1 MMIMKNRLIWF
12 SKLLGKLVLF
22 LAGFIAI
29 YLGIAYVLSSIKVD
43 READDGN
50 DVQIYILSNGVHTDI
65 VVPAKNEQFDWTSL
79 VKYQHTL
86 GKDSSANWLA
96 MGWGDK
102 GFYLQTP
109 TWAELKA
116 SVAFKAAFGLSSSA
130 IHATYYKRL
139 TQSELCRPIYISK
152 KQYERLV
159 QHILGSFDRD
169 ATGSLQHIVTDAV
182 YGNSDAFY
190 EAAGSYSLF
199 TTCNTW
205 ANNVLKVSG
214 QKACLWTAFDT
225 PIFSKYE

>member
-1 MMIMKNRLIWF
+1 MKAKLLWV
-12 SKLLGKLVLF
+12 SKLIGKLVLF
-22 LAGFIAI
+22 LVCFIGL
-29 YLGIAYVLSSIKVD
+29 YLGIAYILSSIQID
-43 READDGN
+43 READQGRE
-50 DVQIYILSNGVHTDI
+50 VKIYILSNGVHTDI
-65 VVPAKNEQFDWTSL
+65 VVPAINDQFNWTTL

-86 GKDSSANWLA
+86 GKDSTAGWLA

-130 IHATYYKRL
+130 IHATYYKKL
-139 TQSELCRPIYISK
+139 NISEQCREIHIGR
-152 KQYERLV
+152 KQYDRLV
-159 QHILGSFDRD
+159 NHILASFDRD
-169 ATGSLQHIVTDAV
+169 ASGSPKHIETIAV

-190 EAAGSYSLF
+190 EAVGSYSLF

-205 ANNVLKVSG
+205 ANNVLKAAG

-225 PIFSKYE
+225 GIFSKYE

>member
-1 MMIMKNRLIWF
+1 MTLMKNRIIWF

-29 YLGIAYVLSSIKVD
+29 YLGIAFLLSSIKVD
-43 READDGN
+43 READDGR

-109 TWAELKA
+109 
-116 SVAFKAAFGLSSSA
+116 
-130 IHATYYKRL
+130 
-139 TQSELCRPIYISK
+139 P
-152 KQYERLV
+152 
-159 QHILGSFDRD
+159 
-169 ATGSLQHIVTDAV
+169 
-182 YGNSDAFY
+182 
-190 EAAGSYSLF
+190 
-199 TTCNTW
+199 
-205 ANNVLKVSG
+205 G
-214 QKACLWTAFDT
+214 QN
-225 PIFSKYE
+225 